1 MLPLVTLHLCSLQCC
16 QQSHAFQQLQSCL
29 KQTKTYATSFIYIIP
44 QTGGGK
50 IWLVLP
56 RSSGQN
62 HCSLISSL
70 QRKTDAARTDYRFW
84 SFASI
89 ACTYSY
95 PSVLYKASS
104 ITESDAKKLSEQHGT
119 VNRTRSP
126 SNLLSELKPSS
137 LYHSP
142 SGSSP
147 TSTSPLLLAPFTLP
161 HATTAKKIPHNNK
174 IPFFIRADWPKLQN
188 EKNLVHLQIPVETV
202 TWWSVYTNNG
212 KKQTIPTLAAT
223 SCSAIRSSKGGFTI

>member
-104 ITESDAKKLSEQHGT
+104 ITESDAKKLSEQHRT

-147 TSTSPLLLAPFTLP
+147 TLTSPLLPAPFTLP
-161 HATTAKKIPHNNK
+161 HATTTKKSHTTTKSLFPSEQTDLNC
-174 IPFFIRADWPKLQN
+174 RMR
-188 EKNLVHLQIPVETV
+188 KNLVHLQIHVETV
-202 TWWSVYTNNG
+202 TWWSIYTNNG
-212 KKQTIPTLAAT
+212 KKQTIPTLAYFF
-223 SCSAIRSSKGGFTI
+223 SFF

>member
-104 ITESDAKKLSEQHGT
+104 ITESDAKKLSEQHRT

-147 TSTSPLLLAPFTLP
+147 TLTSPLLPAPFTLP
-161 HATTAKKIPHNNK
+161 HATTKKSHTTTKSLFPSEQTDLNC
-174 IPFFIRADWPKLQN
+174 RMR
-188 EKNLVHLQIPVETV
+188 KNLVHLQIHVETV
-202 TWWSVYTNNG
+202 TWWSIYTNNG
-212 KKQTIPTLAAT
+212 KKQTIPTLAYFF
-223 SCSAIRSSKGGFTI
+223 SFF